1 MSWSLEGSSKV
12 PQDLYGCPMN
22 PITLIKAYLAVALA
36 TVFGGL
42 LIVQT
47 VRLHGAQLE
56 VAELQVEIESEKATA
71 AHALAVSTIEARETE
86 IALGSKAADTRKE
99 TNEQIR
105 NLTAQRDALLKRVL
119 NAELN
124 AAAAGVVSKATSATF
139 PGAVAKGSHG
149 GELLGSLGQEDV
161 EEALRA
167 DSIRL
172 QLVACY
178 RQYEAA
184 RKALSQ

>member
-1 MSWSLEGSSKV
+1 ME
-12 PQDLYGCPMN
+12 
-22 PITLIKAYLAVALA
+22 LAN
-36 TVFGGL
+36 
-42 LIVQT
+42 
-47 VRLHGAQLE
+47 
-56 VAELQVEIESEKATA
+56 EKATA
-71 AHALAVSTIEARETE
+71 ATALAVSTIAAREKETV
-86 IALGSKAADTRKE
+86 LGSKAADTRKE

-124 AAAAGVVSKATSATF
+124 AAAAGVVSKASSATF
-139 PGAVAKGSHG
+139 PGAVAKGGHG
-149 GELLGSLGQEDV
+149 GELLGSLGQADV

-172 QLVACY
+172 QLAACY
-178 RQYEAA
+178 RQYEEA

>member
-1 MSWSLEGSSKV
+1 
-12 PQDLYGCPMN
+12 MN

-86 IALGSKAADTRKE
+86 IALGSKASDTRKE

-105 NLTAQRDALLKRVL
+105 NLTVQRDALLKRVL

-124 AAAAGVVSKATSATF
+124 AAAAAVVSKATSTPISGRAS
-139 PGAVAKGSHG
+139 KGSDG
-149 GELLGSLGQEDV
+149 GELPGSLGQEDV

-167 DSIRL
+167 DTIRL
-172 QLVACY
+172 QLAACY

-184 RKALSQ
+184 KKALSQ